1 MKRCLVEIEQTKRTY
16 VEIDVEYDA
25 SDAEINEAALE
36 EAELADWKE
45 EPPEVISIEITEE
58 VS

>member
-36 EAELADWKE
+36 EAELADWEE

-58 VS
+58 VP